1 MDDARQQFLLS
12 LQHGARSKV
21 GHHDS
26 KVSHQN
32 SSASNVESWL
42 SNGNLGIVC
51 VCVCVWCVCVCVC
64 VVLCVSLCERHQH
77 IDIMLCRYDI

>member
-21 GHHDS
+21 GRHDS

-51 VCVCVWCVCVCVC
+51 VCVCVWCVCVCGFVC
-64 VVLCVSLCERHQH
+64 EPVRKTSTHRHNVMS
-77 IDIMLCRYDI
+77 I